1 MIILTASKS
10 CLTASRRELLVE
22 GAVNVNIVQFVFS
35 SDWDGLTKT
44 AVFQAGSDKYSVLLD
59 ESNEAPIPW
68 EVLQNPRRTLYAGVY
83 GTNGE
88 SLVLPTIWASLGTI
102 QEGVNPGQDTQPPTP
117 DVYSQI
123 LQVAK
128 DAEDVA
134 QSVRDDADRGKFNG
148 EQGPTG
154 PQGYTYTPAVSEEG
168 VISWTNDGSLPNPSP
183 VNIKGPQGKQ
193 GIQGVQGKQ
202 GERGYVYTPNVSQDG
217 IISWTNDGDL
227 ENPDPVDIRGPE
239 GPQGGQGE
247 QGIQGPRG
255 YTYTPS
261 VGEDGTVSWTN
272 DGNLPNPDPV
282 NITGPQGETGETP
295 DITAGT
301 VETLEPGQDATAEIT
316 GETPNLVLNLGI
328 PKGQPGQ
335 DAPQIDDDVVSATN
349 PWSSLK
355 IVDTLAPPFSS
366 SGAIVTCNP
375 VAGYPLHVVSQIMP
389 VQEGSGDPSPENV
402 RPISGWTEANLWV
415 GGANLFRKDN
425 VMLGIKTLFSGL
437 YGGKVSLS
445 RNHPDYA
452 VFQMPIKPGQTCYF
466 YNPQYQKYWLSRII
480 LLNPD
485 AMIGY
490 QHIRLYSSSDRNF
503 ESYKFT
509 FIDAPAD
516 SMLIQFTKVDGSEFT
531 QDDVDALT
539 TTIGFGE
546 IKEDAIS
553 YNHAS
558 RTITLPFGQTVY
570 GGTLDWQSGVL
581 TITYAMADMS
591 TFNWAHYTDHTNVY
605 GFFCMPPNAANCS
618 YNLAKS
624 NKLRYFSTAASGVEG
639 FGNGDSSNR
648 LYVYINKT
656 RLPDNTV
663 DSFEAF
669 LTENPI
675 TFVYLLASP
684 TTVQLTP
691 QEMLALSGEN
701 TIYTD
706 TGDTTASGRADP
718 NTILQQLAQRIA
730 ALEGQAING

>member
-88 SLVLPTIWASLGTI
+88 SLVLPTIWTSLGII
-102 QEGVNPGQDTQPPTP
+102 QEGANPGQDTQPPTP

-134 QSVRDDADRGKFNG
+134 QSVRDDADSGKFNG

-227 ENPDPVDIRGPE
+227 E
-239 GPQGGQGE
+239 
-247 QGIQGPRG
+247 
-255 YTYTPS
+255 
-261 VGEDGTVSWTN
+261 
-272 DGNLPNPDPV
+272 NPDPV

-389 VQEGSGDPSPENV
+389 VQEGEGDPSPENV

-425 VMLGIKTLFSGL
+425 VMLGTKTAFSGL

-445 RNHPDYA
+445 INHPDFA
-452 VFQMPIKPGQTCYF
+452 VFQMPIKPGQTYYF

-485 AMIGY
+485 VMIGY
-490 QHIRLYSSSDRNF
+490 QHIKLYLSSDKNF

-553 YNHAS
+553 YNPAS

-706 TGDTTASGRADP
+706 TGDTTVSGRADP

-730 ALEGQAING
+730 ALEGQAINR

>member
-44 AVFQAGSDKYSVLLD
+44 AVFQAGSDKYSVLLN

-68 EVLQNPRRTLYAGVY
+68 EVLQNPHRTLYAGVY

-88 SLVLPTIWASLGTI
+88 SLVLPTIWTSLGII
-102 QEGVNPGQDTQPPTP
+102 QEGANPGQDTQPPTP

-134 QSVRDDADRGKFNG
+134 QSVRDDADSGKFNG

-217 IISWTNDGDL
+217 IISWTNDGGL
-227 ENPDPVDIRGPE
+227 ENPGPVDIRGPV

-349 PWSSLK
+349 PWSSQK
-355 IVDTLAPPFSS
+355 IVDTLAPPFEV

-389 VQEGSGDPSPENV
+389 VQEGTGDPSPDNV
-402 RPISGWTEANLWV
+402 RPISGRESVTV
-415 GGANLFRKDN
+415 TRCGRN
-425 VMLGIKTLFSGL
+425 VMPQQEKVAAYHGVSITWHGDGSVSIFGQSTKTFYIVGPHFYAPKGTYYAYINQSATKLGIQYSGNK
-437 YGGKVSLS
+437 YINKQITMDGIAPCRYVVNFDEGDTVDETIYTMLS
-445 RNHPDYA
+445 AGAKAPEKWESYQGNDYA
-452 VFQMPIKPGQTCYF
+452 
-466 YNPQYQKYWLSRII
+466 L
-480 LLNPD
+480 
-485 AMIGY
+485 
-490 QHIRLYSSSDRNF
+490 
-503 ESYKFT
+503 
-509 FIDAPAD
+509 
-516 SMLIQFTKVDGSEFT
+516 
-531 QDDVDALT
+531 
-539 TTIGFGE
+539 
-546 IKEDAIS
+546 
-553 YNHAS
+553 
-558 RTITLPFGQTVY
+558 TLPETIY
-570 GGTLDWQSGVL
+570 GGTVDAVTGEGSEEWKLVEFDGTETWSKYAGATEDGMIVFVIVIPDAALGYQTSICNQFKNVSGAWNRD
-581 TITYAMADMS
+581 IP
-591 TFNWAHYTDHTNVY
+591 WAYSDDTTVPNKY
-605 GFFCMPPNAANCS
+605 FCVQTS
-618 YNLAKS
+618 E
-624 NKLRYFSTAASGVEG
+624 F
-639 FGNGDSSNR
+639 
-648 LYVYINKT
+648 
-656 RLPDNTV
+656 PDV
-663 DSFEAF
+663 DSWKS
-669 LTENPI
+669 
-675 TFVYLLASP
+675 YLAAQYAAGTPVQVCYKLA
-684 TTVQLTP
+684 TP
-691 QEMLALSGEN
+691 QPIQATGGQTIPALSGAN

-706 TGDTTASGRADP
+706 GDSVTVSGRADP
-718 NTILQQLAQRIA
+718 NAVINNLAQRIA
-730 ALEGQAING
+730 ALEEQAING